1 MPQSNVVTLR
11 IGYLLLCIF
20 LALGPGAAVSST
32 EKGTA
37 KATTTANPE
46 IPIDELELLLRP
58 LTRSELETETQ
69 AWLKL
74 LQDKITEISGAE
86 IGAKYERLELQY
98 AEDLQAAL
106 DSVEQAKQAADSNPD
121 DASAKEALEAAIAAA
136 KTLQTESESVAR
148 TLSRDASMKRV
159 IAAAEKYAAE
169 HVADS
174 EDEEDVTPEA
184 PDPDSQPAAE
194 QDAKD
199 RKLAQAKQAIAE
211 QAEERAQ
218 VREQLLEY
226 INYLRTQQTILIDR
240 TNSVI
245 AAWELKGGDVTETGG
260 VTEARQYIKTVS
272 GIQVDVTDAE
282 ATWKTISG
290 WSTSEEGGI
299 RWLKNFS
306 VFIITIIIFIFL
318 SKLAARG
325 TKKLFAKAANTSQLL
340 EDFMVVSVRRLV
352 VVVGLLVALT
362 TLEVNV
368 GPLLAV
374 IGAAGFVVAFALQD
388 SLGNFASGILILLFR
403 PFDVGDLVDIGGIQG
418 KVKSV
423 NLLSVQILTPDN
435 QMVIVPN
442 NTIWSGSITNVT
454 GSDTRRV
461 DLIFGISYDDDIDK
475 AQHIMEDIVSHHERV
490 LKEPEP
496 VVQVH
501 ELADSSVNF
510 VCRPWVRT
518 EDYWT
523 VYWDVTRAVKQR
535 FDKEGISIPFPQ
547 QDVHYHNVVAAAV
560 PAIASV
566 SNNPPASTKPST
578 DAAPADTHDDAE
590 DS

>member
-1 MPQSNVVTLR
+1 MSESNIVIMR
-11 IGYLLLCIF
+11 ICHLLLVIF
-20 LALGPGAAVSST
+20 LSVGSVTAVNSA

-37 KATTTANPE
+37 KAVTTANPD
-46 IPIDELELLLRP
+46 IPLDELELLLRP
-58 LTRSELETETQ
+58 LTRTELETETN

-74 LQDKITEISGAE
+74 LQDKITEISEAE
-86 IGAKYERLELQY
+86 IGAKHKRLELQY
-98 AEDLQAAL
+98 ADDIQAAL
-106 DSVEQAKQAADSNPD
+106 DKVEQAKQAADKNPD
-121 DASAKEALEAAIAAA
+121 DVSAAEALEAATTEAR
-136 KTLQTESESVAR
+136 TLKKESESATR
-148 TLSRDASMKRV
+148 ELSRDTSVKLV
-159 IAAAEKYAAE
+159 IAAAEQYAAE
-169 HVADS
+169 HAADNS
-174 EDEEDVTPEA
+174 DEQRHEPKARES
-184 PDPDSQPAAE
+184 DSQPAAG
-194 QDAKD
+194 QDASD
-199 RKLAQAKQAIAE
+199 RKLAQARQAVAE
-211 QAEERAQ
+211 QADERSQ
-218 VREQLLEY
+218 VRKQLLEY
-226 INYLRTQQTILIDR
+226 INHLRTQQTILIDR
-240 TNSVI
+240 ANTVI
-245 AAWELKGGDVTETGG
+245 TAWELKGGDVTE
-260 VTEARQYIKTVS
+260 ARQYLKAVS

-282 ATWKTISG
+282 ATWETISG
-290 WSTSEEGGI
+290 WTTSEEGGV

-306 VFIITIIIFIFL
+306 IFVITLVIFFFL

-325 TKKLFAKAANTSQLL
+325 TKKLFAKAVNTSQLL

-352 VVVGLLVALT
+352 MAVGLLVALT

-403 PFDVGDLVDIGGIQG
+403 PFDVGDLVDIGGILG

-442 NTIWSGSITNVT
+442 NNVWSGSITNVT

-461 DLIFGISYDDDIDK
+461 DLIFGISYDDDIDT
-475 AQHIMEDIVSHHERV
+475 AQHIMEDIVSHHEKV

-496 VVQVH
+496 TVQLH

-510 VCRPWVRT
+510 ICRPWVRT

-535 FDKEGISIPFPQ
+535 FDKEGISIPYPQ
-547 QDVHYHNVVAAAV
+547 QDVHYHGVAAAV
-560 PAIASV
+560 PAIASAS
-566 SNNPPASTKPST
+566 SNASVPARASNEP
-578 DAAPADTHDDAE
+578 APADTSDDSE
-590 DS
+590 ES

>member
-1 MPQSNVVTLR
+1 MKP
-11 IGYLLLCIF
+11 IYLLLLVF
-20 LALGPGAAVSST
+20 LTLGPGAAVNSAEKST
-32 EKGTA
+32 E

-74 LQDKITEISGAE
+74 LQDKISEISEAD

-98 AEDLQAAL
+98 ADDIQAAL
-106 DSVEQAKQAADSNPD
+106 DNVEQAKQAADDNPD
-121 DASAKEALEAAIAAA
+121 DASAAEALEAAITAA
-136 KTLQTESESVAR
+136 KTLKKESESVTGA
-148 TLSRDASMKRV
+148 LSRDASMKRV

-174 EDEEDVTPEA
+174 EDEEDVTPKTTE
-184 PDPDSQPAAE
+184 PDSQPAAE

-211 QAEERAQ
+211 QADERAQ

-226 INYLRTQQTILIDR
+226 INHLRTQQTLIIDR
-240 TNSVI
+240 TNIVI

-260 VTEARQYIKTVS
+260 VTEARQYLKAVS

-290 WSTSEEGGI
+290 WTTSEEGGI
-299 RWLKNFS
+299 RWLKNIS

-340 EDFMVVSVRRLV
+340 EDFMVVSMRRLV
-352 VVVGLLVALT
+352 VAVGLLVALT

-374 IGAAGFVVAFALQD
+374 IGAAGFVIAFALQD

-403 PFDVGDLVDIGGIQG
+403 PFDVGDLVGIGGIQG
-418 KVKSV
+418 MVKSV

-496 VVQVH
+496 VIQVH
-501 ELADSSVNF
+501 ELAASSVNF

-535 FDKEGISIPFPQ
+535 FDKEGISIPYPQ
-547 QDVHYHNVVAAAV
+547 QDVHHYNVAAAL
-560 PAIASV
+560 PAIASA
-566 SNNPPASTKPST
+566 SNNPPASSKPSNE
-578 DAAPADTHDDAE
+578 AALADTGDDSE
-590 DS
+590 GS

>member
-1 MPQSNVVTLR
+1 MAQSNIFTLR

-20 LALGPGAAVSST
+20 LILGPGTTVSSA
-32 EKGTA
+32 EKSTA
-37 KATTTANPE
+37 KATTTVNPK

-74 LQDKITEISGAE
+74 LQDKITEISEAE
-86 IGAKYERLELQY
+86 IAAKYERLELQY
-98 AEDLQAAL
+98 ADDIQAAL
-106 DSVEQAKQAADSNPD
+106 DKVEKAKQTADDNPD
-121 DASAKEALEAAIAAA
+121 DASAAEALEAAITAA
-136 KTLQTESESVAR
+136 KTLKKESESDIR
-148 TLSRDASMKRV
+148 GMSRDSSMKRV
-159 IAAAEKYAAE
+159 VAAAEKYAAE
-169 HVADS
+169 HAADS
-174 EDEEDVTPEA
+174 EDEEDLTPET
-184 PDPDSQPAAE
+184 PQPDSQPAAAL
-194 QDAKD
+194 DAKD
-199 RKLAQAKQAIAE
+199 RKLAQAKQVIAE
-211 QAEERAQ
+211 QADERAL
-218 VREQLLEY
+218 VRGQLLEY
-226 INYLRTQQTILIDR
+226 LNHLRTQQTILIDR
-240 TNSVI
+240 SNTVI
-245 AAWELKGGDVTETGG
+245 AAWELKGGDVTE
-260 VTEARQYIKTVS
+260 ARQYLKAVS

-290 WSTSEEGGI
+290 WTTSEEGGI

-325 TKKLFAKAANTSQLL
+325 TKKLFAKAANTSRLL
-340 EDFMVVSVRRLV
+340 EDFMVVTVRRLV
-352 VVVGLLVALT
+352 VAVGLLVALT

-403 PFDVGDLVDIGGIQG
+403 PFDVGDLVNISGILG

-442 NTIWSGSITNVT
+442 NNIWSGSITNVT

-475 AQHIMEDIVSHHERV
+475 AQHIMEDIVNQNERV

-496 VVQVH
+496 VIQMH

-510 VCRPWVRT
+510 ICRPWVRT

-535 FDKEGISIPFPQ
+535 FDKEGISIPYPQ
-547 QDVHYHNVVAAAV
+547 QDVHYYNVAAAA

-566 SNNPPASTKPST
+566 SNKPPASTKPSKE
-578 DAAPADTHDDAE
+578 AAPVDTDDEAE
-590 DS
+590 DT

>member
-1 MPQSNVVTLR
+1 MPQSNVAALR
-11 IGYLLLCIF
+11 IGYLLFYIF
-20 LALGPGAAVSST
+20 LTLGSGAAVSAD
-32 EKGTA
+32 EKSTA
-37 KATTTANPE
+37 KATTTANQE

-58 LTRSELETETQ
+58 LTRTDLETEAH

-74 LQDKITEISGAE
+74 LQDKITEISEAE
-86 IGAKYERLELQY
+86 IGAKHKRLELQY
-98 AEDLQAAL
+98 ADDIQSAL
-106 DSVEQAKQAADSNPD
+106 DKVEQARQATHSNPD
-121 DASAKEALEAAIAAA
+121 DASAAEALEAAVTAA
-136 KTLQTESESVAR
+136 KTLKQESESVAR
-148 TLSRDASMKRV
+148 SMSRDASIERV

-169 HVADS
+169 QAADN
-174 EDEEDVTPEA
+174 EDEEPVTPKAAE
-184 PDPDSQPAAE
+184 PDSQSAAAL
-194 QDAKD
+194 DAEG
-199 RKLAQAKQAIAE
+199 RKLAQDKQAIAK

-218 VREQLLEY
+218 VRNQLLEY
-226 INYLRTQQTILIDR
+226 INHLRTQQTILIDR
-240 TNSVI
+240 SNTVI
-245 AAWELKGGDVTETGG
+245 AAWELKGGDVTE
-260 VTEARQYIKTVS
+260 ARQYLKAVS

-290 WSTSEEGGI
+290 WTTSEEGGI

-306 VFIITIIIFIFL
+306 VFIITLIIFIFL
-318 SKLAARG
+318 SRLAARG
-325 TKKLFAKAANTSQLL
+325 TKKLFAKATNTSQLL

-352 VVVGLLVALT
+352 IAVGLLVALT

-403 PFDVGDLVDIGGIQG
+403 PFDVGDLVNIGGILG

-442 NTIWSGSITNVT
+442 NNVWSGSITNVT

-475 AQHIMEDIVSHHERV
+475 AQRIMEDIVNQHERV

-496 VVQVH
+496 TVQLH

-510 VCRPWVRT
+510 ICRPWVRT

-535 FDKEGISIPFPQ
+535 FDKEGISIPYPQ
-547 QDVHYHNVVAAAV
+547 QDVHYHGIAAAV
-560 PAIASV
+560 PAIASA
-566 SNNPPASTKPST
+566 SNNTSVPAKASNEPAPVDT
-578 DAAPADTHDDAE
+578 DDDAQ
-590 DS
+590 DT

>member
-1 MPQSNVVTLR
+1 MPQSNVAALR
-11 IGYLLLCIF
+11 IGYLLFCIF
-20 LALGPGAAVSST
+20 LTLGSGIAVSADENS
-32 EKGTA
+32 TA

-58 LTRSELETETQ
+58 LTRTDLETETQ

-74 LQDKITEISGAE
+74 LQDKITEISEAE
-86 IGAKYERLELQY
+86 IGAKHKRLELHY
-98 AEDLQAAL
+98 ADDIQSAL
-106 DSVEQAKQAADSNPD
+106 DKVKQARQAADSNPD
-121 DASAKEALEAAIAAA
+121 DASAAEALEAAVTAA
-136 KTLQTESESVAR
+136 KTLKQESESVAR
-148 TLSRDASMKRV
+148 SMSRDASIKRV

-169 HVADS
+169 QAADN
-174 EDEEDVTPEA
+174 EDEEPVTPKA
-184 PDPDSQPAAE
+184 PEPDSQSAAAL
-194 QDAKD
+194 DAEG
-199 RKLAQAKQAIAE
+199 RKLAQDKQAIAK

-218 VREQLLEY
+218 VRNQLLDY
-226 INYLRTQQTILIDR
+226 INHLRTQQTILIDR
-240 TNSVI
+240 SNTVI
-245 AAWELKGGDVTETGG
+245 TAWELKGGDVTE
-260 VTEARQYIKTVS
+260 ARQYLKAVS

-290 WSTSEEGGI
+290 WTTSEEGGI

-306 VFIITIIIFIFL
+306 VFIITLIIFIFL
-318 SKLAARG
+318 SRLAARG
-325 TKKLFAKAANTSQLL
+325 TKKLFAKATNTSQLL

-352 VVVGLLVALT
+352 IAVGLLVALT

-403 PFDVGDLVDIGGIQG
+403 PFDVGDLVNIGGILG

-442 NTIWSGSITNVT
+442 NNVWSGSITNVT

-475 AQHIMEDIVSHHERV
+475 AQRIMEDIVNQHERV

-496 VVQVH
+496 TVQLH

-510 VCRPWVRT
+510 ICRPWVRT

-535 FDKEGISIPFPQ
+535 FDKEGISIPYPQ
-547 QDVHYHNVVAAAV
+547 QDVHYHGIAAAV
-560 PAIASV
+560 PAIASA
-566 SNNPPASTKPST
+566 SNNTSVPAKASNEP
-578 DAAPADTHDDAE
+578 APADTDNDTE
-590 DS
+590 DT

>member
-1 MPQSNVVTLR
+1 MLQSNVATLK

-20 LALGPGAAVSST
+20 LTLGPGAAVSSA
-32 EKGTA
+32 EKSTA

-58 LTRSELETETQ
+58 LTRTELETETH

-74 LQDKITEISGAE
+74 LQDKITEISEAE
-86 IGAKYERLELQY
+86 IGAKHKRLELQY
-98 AEDLQAAL
+98 ADDIQTAL
-106 DSVEQAKQAADSNPD
+106 DKVEQAKQAADDNPD
-121 DASAKEALEAAIAAA
+121 DASAAEALEAAIAAA
-136 KTLQTESESVAR
+136 RTLKQESESVAR
-148 TLSRDASMKRV
+148 AMSRDASVNQV

-169 HVADS
+169 QAADS
-174 EDEEDVTPEA
+174 EGEEDVAAEA
-184 PDPDSQPAAE
+184 PEPDSQPAAA

-199 RKLAQAKQAIAE
+199 RKLEQARQAIAE
-211 QAEERAQ
+211 QADERAE

-226 INYLRTQQTILIDR
+226 INHLRTQQTILIDR
-240 TNSVI
+240 ANTVI
-245 AAWELKGGDVTETGG
+245 TAWELKGGDVTEGGG
-260 VTEARQYIKTVS
+260 VTEARQYLKAVS
-272 GIQVDVTDAE
+272 GIQVDVTDAQ

-290 WSTSEEGGI
+290 WTTSEEGGI

-306 VFIITIIIFIFL
+306 VFVITIIIFIFL

-325 TKKLFAKAANTSQLL
+325 TKKLFAKASNVSQLL

-352 VVVGLLVALT
+352 VAVGLLVALT

-403 PFDVGDLVDIGGIQG
+403 PFDVGDLVAIGGIQG

-442 NTIWSGSITNVT
+442 NNVWSDSITNVT

-475 AQHIMEDIVSHHERV
+475 AQHIMEDIISHHERV

-496 VVQVH
+496 VVQLH

-535 FDKEGISIPFPQ
+535 FDKEGISIPYPQ
-547 QDVHYHNVVAAAV
+547 QDVHFYNNAAAV

-566 SNNPPASTKPST
+566 SNNPPAATKPSN
-578 DAAPADTHDDAE
+578 APAPADIDDDSE